1 MAKSESITYQS
12 IAKICN
18 EMIKADEK
26 PSVRKLHARVGGS
39 FSTIT
44 AHLTQWRAQ
53 QTLAKSSDNTL
64 SDEFHQALLAEFAR
78 ITASVKKQ
86 LLAQLTEKD
95 EQLTEAGELLA
106 EHENRLSE
114 CEKTYKEIVTKAQLE
129 QLTLEKKLAAA
140 IGDSESA
147 KKRELILQ
155 EKIDALIDKCHQ
167 AELKA
172 AIAETKAAEYN
183 RRDSRVGDG
192 KKT

>member
-18 EMIKADEK
+18 EMTKTDEK
-26 PSVRKLHARVGGS
+26 PSVRKLHARIGGS
-39 FSTIT
+39 FSTIA

-53 QTLAKSSDNTL
+53 QTLAQSSDNTL
-64 SDEFHQALLAEFAR
+64 SDEFHQALLAEFSR

-86 LLAQLTEKD
+86 FLAQLTEKD

-106 EHENRLSE
+106 EHENRLAE
-114 CEKTYKEIVTKAQLE
+114 CAKSYKEMLGKAQLE

-140 IGDSESA
+140 IGDAESA
-147 KKRELILQ
+147 KQREAVLQ
-155 EKIDALIDKCHQ
+155 EKIDALIEKCHQ

-172 AIAETKAAEYN
+172 AIAETKAAEYSK
-183 RRDSRVGDG
+183 REGRVGDG
-192 KKT
+192 KKM

>member
-26 PSVRKLHARVGGS
+26 PSVRKLHARIGGS

-53 QTLAKSSDNTL
+53 QTLAQSSDNTL

-86 LLAQLTEKD
+86 FLAQLTEKD
-95 EQLTEAGELLA
+95 EQLIEAGELLA
-106 EHENRLSE
+106 EHENKLSE
-114 CEKTYKEIVTKAQLE
+114 CEKNYKEMLEKAQLE

-140 IGDSESA
+140 LGATESA
-147 KKRELILQ
+147 KQREMVLQ
-155 EKIDALIDKCHQ
+155 EKIDALIEKCHQ
-167 AELKA
+167 AELRA
-172 AIAETKAAEYN
+172 VIAETKTAEYEK
-183 RRDSRVGDG
+183 RIGRVGDG
-192 KKT
+192 KIT

>member
-1 MAKSESITYQS
+1 MARSESITYQL
-12 IAKICN
+12 IAKLCN
-18 EMIKADEK
+18 EMTKADEK
-26 PSVRKLHARVGGS
+26 PSVRKLHARIGGS

-53 QTLAKSSDNTL
+53 QTLAQSSDNAL

-95 EQLTEAGELLA
+95 EQFTEAGELLA

-114 CEKTYKEIVTKAQLE
+114 CEKKYKDMLGKAQLE

-140 IGDSESA
+140 MGDAESA
-147 KKRELILQ
+147 KQRELVLQ
-155 EKIDALIDKCHQ
+155 EKIDALIEKCHK
-167 AELKA
+167 AELRA
-172 AIAETKAAEYN
+172 AIAETKTAEY
-183 RRDSRVGDG
+183 SKHEGGVGAEPI
-192 KKT
+192 

>member
-1 MAKSESITYQS
+1 MARSESITYQL
-12 IAKICN
+12 IAKLCN
-18 EMIKADEK
+18 EMTKADEK
-26 PSVRKLHARVGGS
+26 PSVRKLHARIGGS

-53 QTLAKSSDNTL
+53 QTLAQSSDNTL
-64 SDEFHQALLAEFAR
+64 SDEFHQALLVEFAR

-86 LLAQLTEKD
+86 SLAQLTEKD

-114 CEKTYKEIVTKAQLE
+114 CEKNYKEMLGQAQVE
-129 QLTLEKKLAAA
+129 QLALEKQLAAA
-140 IGDSESA
+140 IGVTESS
-147 KKRELILQ
+147 KQREVVLQ

-172 AIAETKAAEYN
+172 AIAETKTAEYSK
-183 RRDSRVGDG
+183 REGRVGAG